1 MSVTKQEAKFLKSIL
16 ADHLDDYVEE
26 IVRKD
31 TDNSKCIH
39 TLQETREAGLSL
51 LEKAGE
57 VNRRAS
63 RASEQPY
70 FTNLKQCAR
79 LDMFFSTTQFMFDDN
94 EYLDKVTV
102 DIPRRR
108 FTLLSSE
115 GSVKNIDCD
124 NGDEFM
130 RILDFVRDTCTIN
143 DVVYV

>member
-1 MSVTKQEAKFLKSIL
+1 MTFHMSITKQEAKFLKSIL

-63 RASEQPY
+63 RKSEQPY
-70 FTNLKQCAR
+70 FTNLK
-79 LDMFFSTTQFMFDDN
+79 
-94 EYLDKVTV
+94 
-102 DIPRRR
+102 
-108 FTLLSSE
+108 
-115 GSVKNIDCD
+115 
-124 NGDEFM
+124 
-130 RILDFVRDTCTIN
+130 
-143 DVVYV
+143 